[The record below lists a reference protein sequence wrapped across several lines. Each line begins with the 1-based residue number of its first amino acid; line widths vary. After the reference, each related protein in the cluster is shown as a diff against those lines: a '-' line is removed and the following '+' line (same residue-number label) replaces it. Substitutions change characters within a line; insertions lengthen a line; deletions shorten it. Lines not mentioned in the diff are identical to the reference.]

1 MASSAGGGGG
11 ASSAG
16 GGGGDR
22 KSRQQLRRG
31 EELLF
36 SERISGV
43 KQRQNELKKSE
54 LTVTCCPLFNFCHKI
69 SSS

>member
-1 MASSAGGGGG
+1 MSSSAAG
-11 ASSAG
+11 G

-22 KSRQQLRRG
+22 KSRQQLRKG

-43 KQRQNELKKSE
+43 KQRQNELRKS
-54 LTVTCCPLFNFCHKI
+54 
-69 SSS
+69 